1 MFCIVVISV
10 NALLMYRVFDIFV
23 CCLCSL
29 TGYAGMPI
37 NQRSE
42 RRELDNLFFENVKSK
57 PKQLMVRY
65 MDQPG
70 TGHDFADPKW
80 T

>member
-1 MFCIVVISV
+1 MANDPSMFCIVVISV
-10 NALLMYRVFDIFV
+10 NALLMYQVFDIFV

-42 RRELDNLFFENVKSK
+42 RWELDNLFFEMSNQSVNSS
-57 PKQLMVRY
+57 L
-65 MDQPG
+65 
-70 TGHDFADPKW
+70 
-80 T
+80 